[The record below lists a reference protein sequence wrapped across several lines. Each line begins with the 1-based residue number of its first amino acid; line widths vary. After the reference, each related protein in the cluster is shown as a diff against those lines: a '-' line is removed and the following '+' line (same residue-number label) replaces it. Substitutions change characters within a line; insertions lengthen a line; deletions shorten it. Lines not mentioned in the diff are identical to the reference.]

1 MTVFDEGLYHHV
13 FDGQLSLCSRNT
25 FLKCVKCYKNLYE
38 YVHDC
43 VNCDVTIELNVAFHE
58 DNLDVDIERLRMLH
72 NRTPSD
78 QMITKKFMNS
88 HISDSELKVL
98 VDDYYEDYQPLT
110 PDFNDI
116 DDPSDEDLFMK
127 YNGYF

>member
-1 MTVFDEGLYHHV
+1 
-13 FDGQLSLCSRNT
+13 
-25 FLKCVKCYKNLYE
+25 
-38 YVHDC
+38 
-43 VNCDVTIELNVAFHE
+43 
-58 DNLDVDIERLRMLH
+58 
-72 NRTPSD
+72 
-78 QMITKKFMNS
+78 MNS